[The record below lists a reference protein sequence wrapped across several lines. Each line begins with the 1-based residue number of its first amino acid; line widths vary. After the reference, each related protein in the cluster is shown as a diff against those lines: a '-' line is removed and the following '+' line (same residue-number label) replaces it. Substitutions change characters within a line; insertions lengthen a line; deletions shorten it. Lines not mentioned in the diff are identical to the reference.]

1 MDPSTSK
8 MDLAGAEDAGM
19 VTTQTYCFFL
29 FAFSKLSDVL
39 APSQPCWG
47 SLNQVL
53 KLNLRESLYERIT

>member
-53 KLNLRESLYERIT
+53 RACMYERIT